1 MSRYQSLQAGG
12 VGAQLLLDLLRRGTV
27 GEEEGDGPR
36 EGGEDGQD
44 DEHAEVPDDGG
55 QGLREDG
62 DQRRRRGGARHD
74 QAVVLGAVPRP
85 EALSRGGRKEN
96 KVATEREE
104 YRPDPDGE
112 GRLLTEL
119 REVERGEEE
128 SDEGGDHDHAL
139 LVAEDV
145 AEVAPHHA
153 APGVEYCRE
162 SPDHCQEVIVLDE
175 GLSERLVHGVDVA
188 NSLQGNSE

>member
-1 MSRYQSLQAGG
+1 M
-12 VGAQLLLDLLRRGTV
+12 DLLRRGTV
-27 GEEEGDGPR
+27 GEEEGDGPCQ
-36 EGGEDGQD
+36 GGEDGQD
-44 DEHAEVPDDGG
+44 DEHTEVPDDGG

-62 DQRRRRGGARHD
+62 DQRSRRGGARHD

-85 EALSRGGRKEN
+85 EALSRGGGKED
-96 KVATEREE
+96 KIATERKE

-128 SDEGGDHDHAL
+128 SDEGGDHGHAL

-145 AEVAPHHA
+145 AEVTPHHA
-153 APGVEYCRE
+153 ASGVENCRE
-162 SPDHCQEVIVLDE
+162 SPDYGQEVIVLDE

-188 NSLQGNSE
+188 HSLQGYSY